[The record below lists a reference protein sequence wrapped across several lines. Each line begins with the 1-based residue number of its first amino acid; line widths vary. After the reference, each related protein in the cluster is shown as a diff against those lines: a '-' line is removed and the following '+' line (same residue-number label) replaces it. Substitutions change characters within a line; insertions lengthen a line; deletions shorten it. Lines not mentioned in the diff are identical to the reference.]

1 MKRSKTPVSQMFF
14 KSFLVFIFL
23 IRMSELATIMKVCD
37 IDITYRYDKR
47 LEAATVSG
55 DYVVETLKQL
65 APTFEDTFVACG
77 FGGGPVNFENCR
89 EMFTEIITQDGVC
102 YNFNMLNATEIYRS
116 DQTITYGPSHDW
128 VSNNWSLEEGYGV
141 ELKSDLYPKN
151 IRGAGPSNGLNV
163 YLSLDKQDLDYECR
177 ALNVGFKVCLFCLN
191 QN

>member
-102 YNFNMLNATEIYRS
+102 YTFNMLNATEIYRS
-116 DQTITYGPSHDW
+116 DQTINYGPSHDW